1 MLPFGARGIA
11 WNCNNMKRLKL
22 LIIFFSVA
30 LSVPLAFFVVQT
42 YRGLQQEEVATLRY
56 FAETILD
63 EMEQSLTALVQRE
76 EGRAIDE
83 YNYYI
88 SPPGR
93 TQGVMDRNRS
103 PLSNLPQDN
112 FILGYFQNNP
122 DGSFQS
128 PMVQSGKQ
136 VPADRGAVVNELKNA
151 NIVFN
156 RKRVAVTDKIKP
168 PAPKVLAEAKKKRSD
183 GFAAKYLDM
192 SRTQEPKAYLGQK
205 EKRVEKITVSQALN
219 IAEQEHAKPAKSPQP
234 ARLEGSRNRSLPI
247 GGDQT
252 AALPSLAKTRM
263 PQESLQEEA
272 EDFIQPPDAIKDMED
287 ESFQVEVAPLQSV
300 FLNDDQVFVFR
311 RIMINNQIYRQGFIL
326 KTRAFL
332 NHLATTYFM
341 PQPMAHYTNL
351 RLAVM
356 DQGRETRML
365 EAGVSTNGPKFV
377 LHRSFPSP
385 FSFLNATL
393 TCDQIPRST
402 GRQTLNIMLIV
413 LAGIVL
419 LGLFAIYQSVRTIVD
434 LSERRS
440 QFVSSVTH
448 ELKTPLTNIRMYIEM
463 LEQGIARDQDR
474 EQEYF
479 RILDSEGTRLSRL
492 INNVLELSKLEKR
505 QRQVDMQT
513 GDFEEVI
520 REVETVMHEKLKHE
534 GFTLKTETVNIRPF
548 RYDREIMIQVLINLI
563 ENSMKFGKTAAQRQ
577 ITIRLDQDE
586 KQVKV
591 MVTDTG
597 PGIPAHALKKVFDD
611 FYRVENSLTRT
622 TRGTGIGLALV
633 KKFVTL
639 MGGTVTAENN
649 DGPGCTIT
657 ISLPM

>member
-1 MLPFGARGIA
+1 
-11 WNCNNMKRLKL
+11 MKRLKL
-22 LIIFFSVA
+22 LIIFFSLA
-30 LSVPLAFFVVQT
+30 LCVPLAFFVVQT
-42 YRGLQQEEVATLRY
+42 YRGLEQEEVATLRY

-93 TQGVMDRNRS
+93 SQGVMDRDRS

-136 VPADRGAVVNELKNA
+136 VPADRDALVNALKNA

-168 PAPKVLAEAKKKRSD
+168 PAPKVLAETKKQRAD

-192 SRTQEPKAYLGQK
+192 SRTQEPKAHLGQK

-219 IAEQEHAKPAKSPQP
+219 IAKQENAKPAKSPQP
-234 ARLEGSRNRSLPI
+234 ARQEGSRSRSLTM

-272 EDFIQPPDAIKDMED
+272 EDFIQPQAASKDMED

-300 FLNDDQVFVFR
+300 FLSDDQVFVFR

-341 PQPMAHYTNL
+341 PQTMAHYTNL
-351 RLAVM
+351 RLAVV
-356 DQGRETRML
+356 DQGREKRML

-419 LGLFAIYQSVRTIVD
+419 LGLFAIYQSARTIVD

-448 ELKTPLTNIRMYIEM
+448 ELKTPLTNIRMYVEM

-479 RILDSEGTRLSRL
+479 RILDSEGARLSRL
-492 INNVLELSKLEKR
+492 INNVLELSKLEKQ

-520 REVETVMHEKLKHE
+520 QEVETVMHEKLKHE

-577 ITIRLDQDE
+577 IAIRLDQDE

-591 MVTDTG
+591 LVTDTG
-597 PGIPAHALKKVFDD
+597 PGIPANALKKIFDD

-639 MGGTVTAENN
+639 MGGTVIAENN

-657 ISLPM
+657 ISLPV

>member
-1 MLPFGARGIA
+1 
-11 WNCNNMKRLKL
+11 MKRLKL
-22 LIIFFSVA
+22 LIIFFSLA
-30 LSVPLAFFVVQT
+30 LCVPLAFFVDQT
-42 YRGLQQEEVATLRY
+42 YRGLEQEEVATLRY

-88 SPPGR
+88 VPPGR
-93 TQGVMDRNRS
+93 RQEVIKRDLS

-128 PMVQSGKQ
+128 PMAQSGKQ
-136 VPADRGAVVNELKNA
+136 VPVDRDALVNQLKNA
-151 NIVFN
+151 NIAFN

-168 PAPKVLAEAKKKRSD
+168 PPPKVLAETKKKRAD
-183 GFAAKYLDM
+183 GFADKYLDM
-192 SRTQEPKAYLGQK
+192 SRAQEPKAYLGQK
-205 EKRVEKITVSQALN
+205 EKRVEKITVRQALN
-219 IAEQEHAKPAKSPQP
+219 IAKQEHAKSSRSPQP
-234 ARLEGSRNRSLPI
+234 AELESDRKSSLT
-247 GGDQT
+247 GARDQT
-252 AALPSLAKTRM
+252 AALPSLAQTRIS
-263 PQESLQEEA
+263 QESLQEEA
-272 EDFIQPPDAIKDMED
+272 EDFIQPPAVTGDMEN

-300 FLNDDQVFVFR
+300 FLSDDQVFVFR

-332 NHLATTYFM
+332 NHLASTYFM
-341 PQPMAHYTNL
+341 PQPMARYTNL
-351 RLAVM
+351 RLAVL

-365 EAGVSTNGPKFV
+365 EAGVSANGPKFE

-419 LGLFAIYQSVRTIVD
+419 LGLFAIYQSARTIVD

-479 RILDSEGTRLSRL
+479 RILDSEGARLSRL

-534 GFTLKTETVNIRPF
+534 GFTLKTEAVNIRPF

-577 ITIRLDQDE
+577 ITIRIDRDG
-586 KQVKV
+586 KQVNILV
-591 MVTDTG
+591 ADTG

-639 MGGTVTAENN
+639 MEGTVTAENN

-657 ISLPM
+657 ISLPT